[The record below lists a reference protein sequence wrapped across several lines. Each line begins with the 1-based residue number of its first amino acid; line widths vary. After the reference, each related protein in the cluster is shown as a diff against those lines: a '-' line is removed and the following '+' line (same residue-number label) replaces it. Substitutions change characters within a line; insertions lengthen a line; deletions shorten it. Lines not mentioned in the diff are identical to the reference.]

1 MRNLFERFR
10 RDEGGNV
17 LMLFG
22 LAMVPLIGIMGASV
36 DYAIASQKQTR
47 LQTALDQAGLAVA
60 KEPQVSD
67 EATVSR
73 IKEMMTGQLAANGIG
88 ADEWTL
94 TTAQQA
100 NNRVSVAATTT
111 FNTKLMNLL
120 QIPTMTVAASTE
132 VARTSKLEVALGPRQ
147 HRLDGTLRQPDGE
160 PAHCR
165 ENARRQALFHAE
177 RGSDGQGCA
186 RALRRHRQHQGRYR
200 LQHGLDRPE
209 RRGASITA
217 INFNKVDGARANHLT
232 LFGDLNV
239 AWKGCVEAR
248 AEPYDVDDTA
258 PNPLN
263 PDTLF
268 VPYFWPDEP
277 DPKNSSGNTISY
289 SAGSSYTN
297 NYVADDY
304 TKPSGTADAATAPA
318 RQKNTSKYKKP
329 HGAFDTVPR
338 DTTGPNKGCG
348 DPITPLTNDAQL
360 MRTRVADMEAWDIAG
375 TNVAQGMVWGWSV
388 LSPTAPFT
396 EGVAYDD
403 LGTQKAMIV
412 LTDGENNVTLAGN
425 HNLSHFSS
433 YGYLAGDRFGTHDQE
448 LAIDA
453 IDTKVKALCAKHQ
466 GQEHSPL
473 HDHVPAQRCVGA
485 EDVSRMRDELV
496 DVFQLSDDDRARGHL
511 QDDRRGPRQLA
522 LQPLTARRRCAD
534 QPGRRSSTGA
544 IRRTV
549 SSRSSALRAKQSR
562 R

>member
-1 MRNLFERFR
+1 MRHLFERFR

-67 EATVSR
+67 EVTVSR

-132 VARTSKLEVALGPRQ
+132 VARTSKLEVALV
-147 HRLDGTLRQPDGE
+147 LDNTGSMELYGNRMASLRTAAKTLVDKLYSTPNAAQMVRVALVPFVATVNIKADTGFSMAWIDQNAEAKYHG
-160 PAHCR
+160 AH
-165 ENARRQALFHAE
+165 
-177 RGSDGQGCA
+177 
-186 RALRRHRQHQGRYR
+186 
-200 LQHGLDRPE
+200 
-209 RRGASITA
+209 
-217 INFNKVDGARANHLT
+217 FNKVDGAPA
-232 LFGDLNV
+232 
-239 AWKGCVEAR
+239 
-248 AEPYDVDDTA
+248 
-258 PNPLN
+258 NPLN

-348 DPITPLTNDAQL
+348 DPITPLTNNAQL
-360 MRTRVADMEAWDIAG
+360 MRDRVADMEAWDIAG

-453 IDTKVKALCAKHQ
+453 IDTKVKALCASIKAKNIRLYTITFQ
-466 GQEHSPL
+466 LNDASAQKMYRECATSSSMYFNSPTTTEL
-473 HDHVPAQRCVGA
+473 EGIFKTIA
-485 EDVSRMRDELV
+485 EDLGNLRFSR
-496 DVFQLSDDDRARGHL
+496 
-511 QDDRRGPRQLA
+511 
-522 LQPLTARRRCAD
+522 
-534 QPGRRSSTGA
+534 
-544 IRRTV
+544 
-549 SSRSSALRAKQSR
+549 
-562 R
+562 